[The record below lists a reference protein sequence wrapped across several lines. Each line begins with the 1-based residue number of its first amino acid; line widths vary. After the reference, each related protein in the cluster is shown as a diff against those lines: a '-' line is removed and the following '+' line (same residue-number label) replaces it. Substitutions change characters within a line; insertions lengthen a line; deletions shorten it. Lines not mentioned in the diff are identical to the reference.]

1 MIWTFYE
8 CYLTK
13 ALELKRISSIS
24 NRHMLATRKE
34 DVSPL
39 KSEQIKY
46 DNNSNPCT
54 SFLYRVFHLD
64 STPFIPHVEQHKD
77 KHNVLGPET
86 DFDETYPKISTEM
99 RKNFDKHF
107 GPPTWLFLDGGAKMC
122 LFLTLFLIFLP
133 NAVKKYRVFLDKFY
147 RIEETPNIFFKNFQP
162 FFADFWRF
170 ENFERSC
177 CKKISK
183 LQPPF
188 FFIKCVI

>member
-1 MIWTFYE
+1 
-8 CYLTK
+8 
-13 ALELKRISSIS
+13 
-24 NRHMLATRKE
+24 
-34 DVSPL
+34 
-39 KSEQIKY
+39 
-46 DNNSNPCT
+46 
-54 SFLYRVFHLD
+54 
-64 STPFIPHVEQHKD
+64 
-77 KHNVLGPET
+77 
-86 DFDETYPKISTEM
+86 
-99 RKNFDKHF
+99 
-107 GPPTWLFLDGGAKMC
+107 MC

-170 ENFERSC
+170 ENFERPF